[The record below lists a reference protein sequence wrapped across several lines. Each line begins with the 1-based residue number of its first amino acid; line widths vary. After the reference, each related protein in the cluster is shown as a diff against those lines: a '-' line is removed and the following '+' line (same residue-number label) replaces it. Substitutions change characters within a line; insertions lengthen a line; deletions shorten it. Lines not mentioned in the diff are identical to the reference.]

1 MPRLLLLI
9 AVIFSLWYW
18 WKIVKSLPSEKRRPF
33 LWRTAFWSVLG
44 LSVVL
49 VASGRMHW
57 LGAGLAV
64 LVPLA
69 KGAFALGLRA
79 LPFLQ
84 ILSRFKTSPS
94 QFRTK
99 SLAVEVNFST
109 RQMDGEVLDGE
120 FAGRRLSELSA
131 DETQRLSDS
140 LRSVDRESYMLLQ
153 AYLMRNGRG
162 GDEQSQQ
169 ESTSS
174 SFSDL
179 SDEEALKIL
188 GLEPGA
194 SKEDIGKAHKRLM
207 QRLHPD
213 RGGSDY
219 LAAKINAAKDQ
230 LISRS
235 SS

>member
-1 MPRLLLLI
+1 MIRLLLLVAI
-9 AVIFSLWYW
+9 IFSIWYW
-18 WKIVKSLPSEKRRPF
+18 WTTVNRLPKEKRRAF
-33 LWRTAFWSVLG
+33 LWRSAFWLVLSA
-44 LSVVL
+44 SVVL
-49 VASGRMHW
+49 VATGRMHW

-64 LVPLA
+64 LVPVL
-69 KGAFALGLRA
+69 KGTFAVGLRA

>member
-1 MPRLLLLI
+1 MIRLLLLVAI
-9 AVIFSLWYW
+9 IFSIWYW
-18 WKIVKSLPSEKRRPF
+18 WTTVSRLPKEKRRAF
-33 LWRTAFWSVLG
+33 LWRSAFWLVLG
-44 LSVVL
+44 ASVML
-49 VASGRMHW
+49 VATGRMHW

-64 LVPLA
+64 LVPVL
-69 KGAFALGLRA
+69 KGTFALGLRA
-79 LPFLQ
+79 PPFLQ

-94 QFRTK
+94 QFRTA

-109 RQMDGEVLDGE
+109 RQMDGEVLEGE
-120 FAGRRLSELSA
+120 FTGRRLSDLSA
-131 DETQRLSDS
+131 DEAQQLSDS
-140 LRSVDRESYMLLQ
+140 LRESDRESYVLLQ

-169 ESTSS
+169 DSTSN

-179 SDEEALKIL
+179 SNEEALKIL
-188 GLEPGA
+188 GLQPGA

-230 LISRS
+230 LL
-235 SS
+235 

>member
-1 MPRLLLLI
+1 MPRILLLVAIL
-9 AVIFSLWYW
+9 FSLWYW
-18 WKIVKSLPSEKRRPF
+18 WKWFQRLPSDKRRPF
-33 LWRTAFWSVLG
+33 LWKTAFWSVLG
-44 LSVVL
+44 FSVLL

-99 SLAVEVNFST
+99 SLLVQVNFST
-109 RQMDGEVLDGE
+109 REMDGEILQGE
-120 FAGRRLSELSA
+120 FTDKRLSELSEEQLQTLA
-131 DETQRLSDS
+131 ESFKES
-140 LRSVDRESYMLLQ
+140 DRESYVLLQ
-153 AYLMRNGRG
+153 TYLLRNNRG
-162 GDEQSQQ
+162 GSQHSYQ
-169 ESTSS
+169 ANN
-174 SFSDL
+174 L
-179 SDEEALKIL
+179 SELSEKEAYEIL
-188 GLEPGA
+188 GLEPNA
-194 SKEDIGKAHKRLM
+194 PKEDIVKAHKRLI

-219 LAAKINAAKDQ
+219 LAAKINAAKDK
-230 LISRS
+230 LC
-235 SS
+235 

>member
-1 MPRLLLLI
+1 MIRLLLLVAI
-9 AVIFSLWYW
+9 IFSIWYW
-18 WKIVKSLPSEKRRPF
+18 WTTVTRLPQEKRRAF
-33 LWRTAFWSVLG
+33 LWRSAFWLVLG
-44 LSVVL
+44 ASVML
-49 VASGRMHW
+49 VATGRMHW

-64 LVPLA
+64 LVPVL
-69 KGAFALGLRA
+69 KGAFAVGLRA
-79 LPFLQ
+79 LPLLQ
-84 ILSRFKTSPS
+84 MLSRFKTSPS

-109 RQMDGEVLDGE
+109 RHMDGEVLDGE

-131 DETQRLSDS
+131 DEAQVLSDS
-140 LRSVDRESYMLLQ
+140 LRETDRESYVLLQ
-153 AYLMRNGRG
+153 AYLVRNGRG

-169 ESTSS
+169 DSS
-174 SFSDL
+174 STRFSDL
-179 SDEEALKIL
+179 SNEEALKIL

-194 SKEDIGKAHKRLM
+194 SKEDVGKAHKRLM

-230 LISRS
+230 LL
-235 SS
+235 

>member
-1 MPRLLLLI
+1 MPRILLLVAI
-9 AVIFSLWYW
+9 IFSLWYW
-18 WKIVKSLPSEKRRPF
+18 WRVFKSLPSEKRRPF

-44 LSVVL
+44 FSVLL

-99 SLAVEVNFST
+99 SLLVQVNFST
-109 RQMDGEVLDGE
+109 REMDGEILQGE
-120 FAGRRLSELSA
+120 FTGKRLSELSQEQLQA
-131 DETQRLSDS
+131 FAESLKET
-140 LRSVDRESYMLLQ
+140 DRESYLLLQ
-153 AYLMRNGRG
+153 TYLLRSNRG
-162 GDEQSQQ
+162 GSQHSYQ
-169 ESTSS
+169 
-174 SFSDL
+174 DGNQNGNQANNL
-179 SDEEALKIL
+179 SELSEKEAYEIL
-188 GLEPGA
+188 GLEPDA
-194 SKEDIGKAHKRLM
+194 PKEDIVKAHKRLM

-219 LAAKINAAKDQ
+219 LAAKINAAKDK
-230 LISRS
+230 LV
-235 SS
+235 

>member
-1 MPRLLLLI
+1 MPRILLLVAI
-9 AVIFSLWYW
+9 IFSLWYW
-18 WKIVKSLPSEKRRPF
+18 WRVFKNLPSEKRRPF

-44 LSVVL
+44 FSVVL

-99 SLAVEVNFST
+99 SLLVQVNFST
-109 RQMDGEVLDGE
+109 REMDGEILQGE
-120 FAGRRLSELSA
+120 FTGKRLSELSTEQLQTLA
-131 DETQRLSDS
+131 QS
-140 LRSVDRESYMLLQ
+140 LKVADRESYLLLQ
-153 AYLMRNGRG
+153 TYLMRNNRG
-162 GDEQSQQ
+162 GSEQSYQDGSQ
-169 ESTSS
+169 PNN
-174 SFSDL
+174 L
-179 SDEEALKIL
+179 SELSEKEAYEIL
-188 GLEPGA
+188 GLEPDA
-194 SKEDIGKAHKRLM
+194 AREDIIKAHKRLM

-219 LAAKINAAKDQ
+219 LAAKINAAKDK
-230 LISRS
+230 LI
-235 SS
+235 

>member
-9 AVIFSLWYW
+9 AIIFSLWYW

-99 SLAVEVNFST
+99 SLLVQVNFST
-109 RQMDGEVLDGE
+109 REMDGEILQGE
-120 FAGRRLSELSA
+120 FSGKRLSELSREELQSFA
-131 DETQRLSDS
+131 ES
-140 LRSVDRESYMLLQ
+140 LKVTDRESFLLLQ
-153 AYLMRNGRG
+153 TYLLRNNRG
-162 GDEQSQQ
+162 GSEQSYTDG
-169 ESTSS
+169 S
-174 SFSDL
+174 L
-179 SDEEALKIL
+179 SELSEKEAYEIL
-188 GLEPGA
+188 GLEANA
-194 SKEDIGKAHKRLM
+194 SKEDIIKAHKRLV

-219 LAAKINAAKDQ
+219 LAAKINAAKDK
-230 LISRS
+230 LI
-235 SS
+235 